1 MIKKRIRNALA
12 FCALMSILPCCTTV
26 NIDNMEV
33 TYNPSFAVP
42 IGNFNASLF
51 DVVDYVN
58 ADYLEADSSTNM
70 VYYIWRENNNTINL
84 DMNDFCNG

>member
-33 TYNPSFAVP
+33 TYNPSLAVP

-70 VYYIWRENNNTINL
+70 VYLERE
-84 DMNDFCNG
+84 